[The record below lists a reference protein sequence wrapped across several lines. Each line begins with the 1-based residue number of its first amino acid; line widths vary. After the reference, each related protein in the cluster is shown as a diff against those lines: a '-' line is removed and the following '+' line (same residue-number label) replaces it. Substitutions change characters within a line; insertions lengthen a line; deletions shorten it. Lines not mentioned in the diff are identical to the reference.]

1 MSGAAA
7 PRAIPLTG
15 TRLRRLIDAADA
27 TTGTT
32 RQDHGFVFQSG
43 VSNLLG
49 LWVPP
54 EYTAKWDAYDYE
66 PTDGTDPD
74 PYSFKNV
81 NITNNIELG
90 SLERQATLT
99 RDFHLYVSFWANEGL
114 NMKRIHVM
122 DVEAAYWRSLW
133 PTNLTPFLAAAAF
146 KGITNSRDDDAI
158 WKTRQKELKEAWA
171 AALPKGSPMNVHYK
185 RDHGTQKRVQ
195 CSIGKEGFNEL
206 FQLTYDPVRTAD
218 LEAVLGP

>member
-1 MSGAAA
+1 MSGTGA
-7 PRAIPLTG
+7 PRAIPLTCA
-15 TRLRRLIDAADA
+15 RLQRLIAAADA

-54 EYTAKWDAYDYE
+54 EYTAKWDAFDE
-66 PTDGTDPD
+66 RPVDGSDPD

-81 NITNNIELG
+81 NVTNNIELG

-99 RDFHLYVSFWANEGL
+99 RNFHLYVSFWETRGL

-122 DVEAAYWRSLW
+122 DVDAAYWRSLW
-133 PTNLTPFLAAAAF
+133 PADLTPFLAAAAF
-146 KGITNSRDDDAI
+146 KDITNSRDDDSR
-158 WKTRQKELKEAWA
+158 WKARQRELKDAWS
-171 AALPKGSPMNVHYK
+171 AALPAGSPMKVHFK
-185 RDHGTQKRVQ
+185 RDHNAQKRVQ
-195 CSIGKEGFNEL
+195 CSIGREGFNEL
-206 FQLTYDPVRTAD
+206 FQLTYDEVRTDA
-218 LEAVLGP
+218 LEEKLDS